1 MLFNS
6 YIFVFVF
13 FPICL
18 LGYYGLLKS
27 RKAGAAKVFLTAMS
41 LWFYGY
47 FNLSYLFIMVC
58 SIAGNYLF
66 HRLLSE
72 ENLCLRCGRGKKEVE
87 RGAGKEGVEHGGRG
101 EGKGSLP
108 VSRRAVM
115 ILAVTLNLSVLFYFK
130 YFDFFLV
137 TVIAAFGTDFV
148 LRGILLPLG
157 ISFFTFQQISFIVD
171 TYRGEVADCSL
182 SEYALFVSFFPQL
195 IAGPI
200 VNHSEMLPQFQAFG
214 KKRAVWER
222 IAGGFALF
230 VLGLAKKALLADT
243 FGAGVDYGYENLAF
257 LGRVDAVLV
266 ILFYALQLY
275 FDFSGY
281 CDMAVGIGRMLGI
294 EIPVN
299 FNSPYKAVNIVD
311 FWKRWH
317 VTLNRFFTK
326 YVYIPQGGNRKGQG
340 RMYLNFLVVFFLSGL
355 WHGAGFHFLAWGMLH
370 GVLYV
375 VTRFWQRHV
384 QHKNDKCV
392 GNKRRSGGGTA
403 DSKEEKRKPAGIES
417 GTVGFAGSIGRKAMT
432 TVSKIATFLYVS
444 VAWVY
449 FRADNIGQA
458 NALLKTAWKGEA
470 KKISPD
476 LAECLQPDEF
486 WYVIKVL
493 HLDNLSFSRYIL
505 MFLILAAGLYLSMAG
520 KNAQERVARL
530 KYGPVSAAVLVALAV
545 WCILSFSGV
554 STFLYFN
561 F

>member
-6 YIFVFVF
+6 YIFVFAF

-18 LGYYGLLKS
+18 LGYYCLLQWG
-27 RKAGAAKVFLTAMS
+27 KAEAARVFLTAMS

-47 FNLSYLFIMVC
+47 FNLSYLLIMVC

-66 HRLLSE
+66 HRLLS
-72 ENLCLRCGRGKKEVE
+72 R
-87 RGAGKEGVEHGGRG
+87 RGASHRMEK
-101 EGKGSLP
+101 KGQAGQAG
-108 VSRRAVM
+108 SRRAMM
-115 ILAVTLNLSVLFYFK
+115 ILAVALNLGVLFYFK
-130 YFDFFLV
+130 YFDFFLDTANHV
-137 TVIAAFGTDFV
+137 LGTDFV

-200 VNHSEMLPQFQAFG
+200 VNHGEMLPQFQAFG
-214 KKRAVWER
+214 KKKADWER
-222 IAGGFALF
+222 IAGGLALF
-230 VLGLAKKALLADT
+230 VLGLAKKVLLADT
-243 FGAGVDYGYENLAF
+243 FGKGVDYGYENLAL
-257 LGRVDAVLV
+257 LGRADAALV
-266 ILFYALQLY
+266 IFFYALQLY

-281 CDMAVGIGRMLGI
+281 CDMALGLGRMLGI

-317 VTLNRFFTK
+317 ITLNRFFTK
-326 YVYIPQGGNRKGQG
+326 YVYIPLGGNRKGQG
-340 RMYLNFLVVFFLSGL
+340 RMYLNLLIVFFLSGF
-355 WHGAGFHFLAWGMLH
+355 WHGAGFHFLVWGMLH
-370 GVLYV
+370 GGLYV
-375 VTRFWQRHV
+375 VTRFWLGQLKPRL
-384 QHKNDKCV
+384 
-392 GNKRRSGGGTA
+392 SGKSFAEGSVAG
-403 DSKEEKRKPAGIES
+403 RKLTGES
-417 GTVGFAGSIGRKAMT
+417 GTGTGAASRMGHKIMT
-432 TVSKIATFLYVS
+432 IVSRIATFLYVS

-449 FRADNIGQA
+449 FRAESITQA
-458 NALLKTAWKGEA
+458 NTLLWTACAGEA

-476 LAECLQPDEF
+476 LAECLRPDEF
-486 WYVIKVL
+486 WYVLKVL
-493 HLDNLSFSRYIL
+493 HLDHFSFSRYIL
-505 MFLILAAGLYLSMAG
+505 MFLILAAGLYLAMVG
-520 KNAQERVARL
+520 KNAKERVERM
-530 KYGPVSAAVLVALAV
+530 KYGPLSAAVLVVLAV

>member
-27 RKAGAAKVFLTAMS
+27 GKAEAARVFLTAMS
-41 LWFYGY
+41 LWFYSY
-47 FNLSYLFIMVC
+47 FNLSYLLIMVC

-66 HRLLSE
+66 HRLLS
-72 ENLCLRCGRGKKEVE
+72 KK
-87 RGAGKEGVEHGGRG
+87 
-101 EGKGSLP
+101 P
-108 VSRRAVM
+108 RRAVM
-115 ILAVTLNLSVLFYFK
+115 VLAVALNLGVLFYFK
-130 YFDFFLV
+130 YFDFFLD
-137 TVIAAFGTDFV
+137 TMNAAFGTDFV

-171 TYRGEVADCSL
+171 TYRGEVAGCLL

-200 VNHSEMLPQFQAFG
+200 VNHSEMLPQFRAFG
-214 KKRAVWER
+214 ERKADWER
-222 IAGGFALF
+222 IAGGLALF
-230 VLGLAKKALLADT
+230 VLGLAKKVLLADT
-243 FGAGVDYGYENLAF
+243 FGAGVDYGYENLAV
-257 LGRVDAVLV
+257 LGRADAWLV

-317 VTLNRFFTK
+317 ITLNRFFTK
-326 YVYIPQGGNRKGQG
+326 YVYIPLGGNRKGRG
-340 RMYLNFLVVFFLSGL
+340 RMYFNLLVVFFLSGF
-355 WHGAGFHFLAWGMLH
+355 WHGAGFHFLVWGMLH

-375 VTRFWQRHV
+375 ATRFWQGRV
-384 QHKNDKCV
+384 RCRNDNSLIKQ
-392 GNKRRSGGGTA
+392 G
-403 DSKEEKRKPAGIES
+403 SK
-417 GTVGFAGSIGRKAMT
+417 VMT
-432 TVSKIATFLYVS
+432 LVSQMATFLYVS

-449 FRADNIGQA
+449 FRAENIGQA
-458 NALLKTAWKGEA
+458 NTLLRTACAGEV
-470 KKISPD
+470 KKISLD

-505 MFLILAAGLYLSMAG
+505 MFVILAAGLYFAMVG
-520 KNAQERVARL
+520 RNAQERTARL
-530 KYGPVSAAVLVALAV
+530 KYGPVSAAVLVVLAV